1 MKKTMVLL
9 GIVATLFAGCSN
21 GETKK
26 EEANVSN
33 AVETKQSAQVEEKQM
48 QQEVTPIS
56 DETIGQEEQIFEVPI
71 LSLEETLL
79 KNVDDIKQDFL
90 QARMTEK
97 EGIYTYGDITIDSI
111 KEEGNKISFVL
122 TFKIA
127 VNNKIR
133 NEIIESFH
141 IPVTNDDNMKHAGT
155 FEVSN
160 DKVKKRI
167 NWKVVKKQNGHTKQV
182 VFLVETV

>member
-9 GIVATLFAGCSN
+9 GIAATLFAGCSN

-26 EEANVSN
+26 EEVSVSPT
-33 AVETKQSAQVEEKQM
+33 VETTEKAQVEEKQIEH
-48 QQEVTPIS
+48 EVTPLS
-56 DETIGQEEQIFEVPI
+56 DETKGMEEQVFEVPI
-71 LSLEETLL
+71 LSLDETLL
-79 KNVDDIKQDFL
+79 KHVDDIKQDLL

-97 EGIYTYGDITIDSI
+97 EGSYTYGDITIDSL
-111 KEEGNKISFVL
+111 KEEGNRISFVL

-141 IPVTNDDNMKHAGT
+141 IPVTNDDNVKNAGT
-155 FEVSN
+155 LEQSN
-160 DKVKKRI
+160 DKVKKQI
-167 NWKVVKKQNGHTKQV
+167 SWKVVEKQNGNTKQV
-182 VFLVETV
+182 VFRADKL